1 MERNISDVA
10 NLLVSNFL
18 AIRPFRLVMVF
29 IISAIFLP
37 FLLRGSRID
46 FLSTMLALMASLLLL
61 GNQKFKICI
70 LRVLVVFI
78 WTALISAFVGM
89 ARYTV
94 WDPAMK
100 FHEFR
105 LEERGMFYLSTFG
118 DLGASVFQV
127 VGLEQ
132 VHGVIGLGSAMLSYT
147 ARLISG
153 PFFSNRP
160 NDFWLQLPELIGGG
174 ALHPLGEGYLISGL
188 SGCALIGAVF
198 GVLIAISI
206 VASGHL

>member
-1 MERNISDVA
+1 
-10 NLLVSNFL
+10 
-18 AIRPFRLVMVF
+18 
-29 IISAIFLP
+29 
-37 FLLRGSRID
+37 
-46 FLSTMLALMASLLLL
+46 
-61 GNQKFKICI
+61 
-70 LRVLVVFI
+70 
-78 WTALISAFVGM
+78 
-89 ARYTV
+89 
-94 WDPAMK
+94 
-100 FHEFR
+100 
-105 LEERGMFYLSTFG
+105 MFYLSTFG

-147 ARLISG
+147 ARLLPG

-206 VASGHL
+206 FASGHLRSTRSPILWMVFAFPWLLLIRGGWYQFFSILKSLEILLLFISILLIISRVGCEFKKI